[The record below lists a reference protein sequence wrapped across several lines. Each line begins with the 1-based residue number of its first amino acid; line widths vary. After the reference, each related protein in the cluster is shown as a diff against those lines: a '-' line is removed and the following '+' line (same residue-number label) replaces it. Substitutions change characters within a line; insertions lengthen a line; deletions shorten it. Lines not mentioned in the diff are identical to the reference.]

1 VARRPRYRRQIAD
14 ARHAVAIGAADSQEA
29 TSTAPAPGD
38 PIARGRRVAV
48 NRHGDLIPVANRTYR
63 GDMMQIA
70 VKLR

>member
-1 VARRPRYRRQIAD
+1 
-14 ARHAVAIGAADSQEA
+14 
-29 TSTAPAPGD
+29 
-38 PIARGRRVAV
+38 VAV